1 MFNIVLANPEIPQNT
16 GNIGRTAY
24 GAYASL
30 SLIRP
35 FSFSLN
41 EKNLRRAGLDYWKNL
56 ELRIFDDIEDI
67 LESHPRSSLHLFSTR
82 GLKRYDEINYQPGDF
97 LIFGKE
103 SRGLEPDILT
113 AYRERTRCLPI
124 PNPEVR
130 SLNLASCVSAVLYE
144 ALRQNDFKEP
154 R

>member
-24 GAYASL
+24 GTHASL
-30 SLIRP
+30 YLIKP
-35 FSFSLN
+35 FSFSLD

-56 ELRIFDDIEDI
+56 DLKIFDDIKDI
-67 LESHPRSSLHLFSTR
+67 MENNPRSSLHLFSTR
-82 GLKRYDEINYQPGDF
+82 GLKRYDKVCYQPGDF

-103 SRGLEPDILT
+103 SRGLEPDILNF
-113 AYRERTRCLPI
+113 YEDRTRCLPI
-124 PNPEVR
+124 TNPEVR
-130 SLNLASCVSAVLYE
+130 SLNLASCVSTVLYE

-154 R
+154 